1 MNKRICAALS
11 AVVFLCSSLC
21 FTAGAENSGE
31 AATEPQNGMT
41 AIAENSNYI
50 MLADMQ
56 TARFELYDRLSDQ
69 YIASNLTKE
78 QTALDEIAK
87 AKFKRA
93 LESQII
99 ITYRDTSLKQEITLG
114 SGTLKSGSEIKTV
127 KAENGFNAEYTFT
140 DIGISLTAEYRIDGE
155 GLTATVRGSSVKE
168 TDKDRYLLVSAEIL
182 PYFGAAGADENG
194 YIFVPDGCGA
204 LIYYNNGKT
213 ETEQYSQPVY
223 GNDAAQMRET
233 APITE
238 ETVRLPVFGMK
249 TGNSAFLAVIE
260 SGASSSNI
268 NASVSGVLNSYNS
281 VCGSYIFRN
290 SDLYSFGNSSSAT
303 TYRMY
308 QEKIDTDSYYSVR
321 YLTVTEEPFDYNAM
335 AHTYQR
341 YLEAKLG
348 KNAQGKEN
356 GLFLEIYGAVQTQ
369 KTFLGLPYR
378 AVTPLTTYSEVVG
391 ISDEFKALGADEIII
406 QYKNWESGNI
416 RNKVPDKVRSAK
428 KLGGS
433 SGLKTMLKKLKTSGT
448 DIYLDLDFTHYTY
461 SGYGYSTR
469 FNSATLL
476 SKTTAIQKKFLLS
489 TLYED
494 EDAPWSY
501 LLNLKSF
508 KKAVNKYYNSAKQ
521 LEADFSL
528 SSLGNDIYTDYFSD
542 DSSRNITEKYFTDAA
557 KTFSNGK
564 GLITSGGNAYMLPFV
579 DFISSAPVTSSGF
592 DVEDE
597 TVPFYQLCLSG
608 IKGMSTPPINQDGN
622 PEKAFLKAVE
632 TGISPG
638 YLLIKSDSYIL
649 KNTAYNNLYGTTF
662 DGWKETAA
670 SHLLKWKEI
679 RDKLGNGKIQAHKN
693 INANV
698 TYTLYENGAAVI
710 VNYGDSAYT
719 DENGNV
725 TDAVSYTVLGGDR

>member
-1 MNKRICAALS
+1 MNKLICAALS

-56 TARFELYDRLSDQ
+56 TARFELYDRLSDR

-155 GLTATVRGSSVKE
+155 GLIATVRGSSVKE

-260 SGASSSNI
+260 SGASSSRI
-268 NASVSGVLNSYNS
+268 NANVSGVLNSYNS
-281 VCGSYIFRN
+281 VCFQKFRPLFIRKQQLCNDLSYV
-290 SDLYSFGNSSSAT
+290 S
-303 TYRMY
+303 
-308 QEKIDTDSYYSVR
+308 
-321 YLTVTEEPFDYNAM
+321 
-335 AHTYQR
+335 
-341 YLEAKLG
+341 G
-348 KNAQGKEN
+348 KNRYRLL
-356 GLFLEIYGAVQTQ
+356 LFGQI
-369 KTFLGLPYR
+369 PY
-378 AVTPLTTYSEVVG
+378 
-391 ISDEFKALGADEIII
+391 
-406 QYKNWESGNI
+406 
-416 RNKVPDKVRSAK
+416 
-428 KLGGS
+428 
-433 SGLKTMLKKLKTSGT
+433 
-448 DIYLDLDFTHYTY
+448 
-461 SGYGYSTR
+461 GYGR
-469 FNSATLL
+469 
-476 SKTTAIQKKFLLS
+476 
-489 TLYED
+489 
-494 EDAPWSY
+494 
-501 LLNLKSF
+501 
-508 KKAVNKYYNSAKQ
+508 
-521 LEADFSL
+521 
-528 SSLGNDIYTDYFSD
+528 
-542 DSSRNITEKYFTDAA
+542 
-557 KTFSNGK
+557 
-564 GLITSGGNAYMLPFV
+564 
-579 DFISSAPVTSSGF
+579 
-592 DVEDE
+592 
-597 TVPFYQLCLSG
+597 TVRL
-608 IKGMSTPPINQDGN
+608 
-622 PEKAFLKAVE
+622 
-632 TGISPG
+632 
-638 YLLIKSDSYIL
+638 
-649 KNTAYNNLYGTTF
+649 
-662 DGWKETAA
+662 
-670 SHLLKWKEI
+670 
-679 RDKLGNGKIQAHKN
+679 
-693 INANV
+693 
-698 TYTLYENGAAVI
+698 
-710 VNYGDSAYT
+710 
-719 DENGNV
+719 
-725 TDAVSYTVLGGDR
+725 